1 MPFTISHIAAVLPAA
16 RWCKR
21 SGQFS
26 ALAIGTMMPDLPYFL
41 SPLAWPLHA
50 HSLHSLLWWSGPIG
64 ALIWWLWH
72 RFAKEALAHYLSAEA
87 RSRLAVRG
95 DLCPVEIG
103 VLHAGL
109 LCALGGFT
117 HIAWDVFTHG
127 NTYGAIWFPALRV
140 PIPIWPGVAI
150 ACFHFLQIACSVVGL
165 LFIAR
170 SVGRALAIDWWRWQ
184 AWWGL
189 LAPST
194 RGTLASWC
202 MLPALLTSASALHAL
217 AYLPAHSLE
226 AIGFRILTSAI
237 GGTLLMAAVI
247 TGVHHRKTKPCG
259 AVLSKG
265 TRFLDD
271 SKIYFSRKRYR

>member
-41 SPLAWPLHA
+41 SPLAWHLHA

-87 RSRLAVRG
+87 RSRVAVRG
-95 DLCPVEIG
+95 NLCPMEIS
-103 VLHAGL
+103 VLQAGL

-127 NTYGAIWFPALRV
+127 NTYGAIWFPALRT

-165 LFIAR
+165 LFVAR
-170 SVGRALAIDWWRWQ
+170 SAGDALVIDWWRWR

-189 LAPST
+189 LAPTT
-194 RGTLASWC
+194 RGALARWC
-202 MLPALLTSASALHAL
+202 IVPALLTSASALHAL
-217 AYLPAHSLE
+217 AYVPALPLD

-237 GGTLLMAAVI
+237 GGTLLVGGLI
-247 TGVHHRKTKPCG
+247 VCVHHRKSNTCG
-259 AVLSKG
+259 AVLSKN

-271 SKIYFSRKRYR
+271 SKIYFSRRRYR